1 MTAEKFTE
9 TIINAGE
16 LLSELESKEMLLKEV
31 FNWNKIKGK
40 LQARLINAEANK
52 ERLENVPHRLFLDLA
67 VVYYLK
73 VSESEDY
80 YGMIEVTNHHANV
93 WEQDEAALFK
103 TALENLKSNQ
113 DVSFQE
119 LRAVIQELGVQMDDI
134 PDEPKVYVL
143 SNKKRISGSIAMV
156 NNDFL
161 KVISV
166 LIGGDFIILP
176 SSIHELLILKE
187 PEACD
192 FSMYSSMVHDAN
204 RFCVRP
210 EEVLSDHV
218 YLYDCH
224 EEKVKI
230 VA

>member
-1 MTAEKFTE
+1 MTTEKFKE

-16 LLSELESKEMLLKEV
+16 LLSELESKEMLLKEL

-40 LQARLINAEANK
+40 LQVRLINAVANK

-73 VSESEDY
+73 VSESEGY

-103 TALENLKSNQ
+103 TAFENLKSNQ

-119 LRAVIQELGVQMDDI
+119 LRSVIQEFGVEMDDI

-143 SNKKRISGSIAMV
+143 SNKKRISGAIVMV

-166 LIGGDFIILP
+166 LVGGDFIILP

-187 PEACD
+187 PETCD

-204 RFCVRP
+204 QFCVRP

-218 YLYDCH
+218 YLYDCQ
-224 EEKVKI
+224 EGKVKI

>member
-9 TIINAGE
+9 TIMNAGE
-16 LLSELESKEMLLKEV
+16 VLSELESKERLLKEL

-73 VSESEDY
+73 VSEREDY

-119 LRAVIQELGVQMDDI
+119 IRSVIQEFGVEMDDI

-143 SNKKRISGSIAMV
+143 SNKKRISAIRLSICNHLAKLFSGFDIFGKV
-156 NNDFL
+156 NNTAH
-161 KVISV
+161 
-166 LIGGDFIILP
+166 
-176 SSIHELLILKE
+176 SI
-187 PEACD
+187 
-192 FSMYSSMVHDAN
+192 F
-204 RFCVRP
+204 F
-210 EEVLSDHV
+210 
-218 YLYDCH
+218 
-224 EEKVKI
+224 
-230 VA
+230 